1 MVDLKWW
8 NASQASQLS
17 SPLTHKKQGGEPIEV
32 FWRALAR
39 KILVPIWML
48 CPTRQLP
55 AVERTMH
62 SCGHKKIQCTEK
74 GVCSLEDLFG
84 GTGSIYLRAYTSCMQ
99 VFVIR
104 RRKNSLT
111 SSPSPSCLQQTVE
124 CIVWDAHSSNKSL
137 LKFQWPMPCR
147 KHQFQFELCCWAAL
161 GLG

>member
-1 MVDLKWW
+1 MLHKPLNLVVSTHSQEAGWGTHRGFLESAGPQNSCYNLNALPHSKAASCWRDNAFKW
-8 NASQASQLS
+8 SQ
-17 SPLTHKKQGGEPIEV
+17 
-32 FWRALAR
+32 
-39 KILVPIWML
+39 
-48 CPTRQLP
+48 
-55 AVERTMH
+55 
-62 SCGHKKIQCTEK
+62 KIQCTEK

-99 VFVIR
+99 VFVILER
-104 RRKNSLT
+104 INSLT

-137 LKFQWPMPCR
+137 FKFQWPMPCR